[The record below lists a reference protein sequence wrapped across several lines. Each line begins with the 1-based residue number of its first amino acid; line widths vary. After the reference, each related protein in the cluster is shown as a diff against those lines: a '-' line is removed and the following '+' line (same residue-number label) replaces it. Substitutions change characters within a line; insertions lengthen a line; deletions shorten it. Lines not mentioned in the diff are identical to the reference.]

1 MIGMVLLALL
11 LASCRRFGGAEPTA
25 RPSLTPTPRST
36 PLPPV
41 PTTVPVGETD
51 NPLLMKFVVENS
63 RAVASAIDDLQQA
76 LLEESGLTV
85 TVERVDSDAEAL
97 AALCDSPKGDVTV
110 AWLSGLAYAAAYA
123 QNCGTAQLQIQRGE
137 RANAVNGDESLIIIT
152 EDLEAESVG
161 DLADTVFCRLS
172 YDDLYS
178 WLIPSLMLRS
188 GGITPSSLKV
198 INDYGDDAETMVED
212 VATGDCDA
220 AGISASQFESLPNTT
235 VRSALSTLQ
244 ESVTIPFAVLVYP
257 VDLPLGQREA
267 LTNALVAI
275 GNGTRGTMLEPLL
288 DQDEI
293 TAVTDEELSSLRNFF
308 ERAGIDLAQAGT

>member
-11 LASCRRFGGAEPTA
+11 LASCRRFGGGEPTA
-25 RPSLTPTPRST
+25 RPSSTPTPRST

-41 PTTVPVGETD
+41 PTAMPVGETD

-63 RAVASAIDDLQQA
+63 RAVASAIDELEQA
-76 LLEESGLTV
+76 LLEETGLTV

-97 AALCDSPKGDVTV
+97 AALCDSPKGDVAV

-137 RANAVNGDESLIIIT
+137 RANAITGDEARIIVT
-152 EDLEAESVG
+152 DDLEANTVG
-161 DLADTVFCRLS
+161 DLAETVFCRLG

-188 GGITPSSLKV
+188 GGVTSTSLEV
-198 INDYGDDAETMVED
+198 INDYGEDVETMVAD
-212 VATGDCDA
+212 VAAGDCDA
-220 AGISASQFESLPNTT
+220 AGISASLFEEVSTSTT
-235 VRSALSTLQ
+235 RSAVRTLQ

-257 VDLPLGQREA
+257 GGLPLGARDA
-267 LTNALVAI
+267 LTNGLVAI

-293 TAVTDEELSSLRNFF
+293 TAVTDEDLSSLRNFLD
-308 ERAGIDLAQAGT
+308 RAGIDLAQAGT

>member
-1 MIGMVLLALL
+1 MIAMVLLALL

-41 PTTVPVGETD
+41 PSAVPVGEGD
-51 NPLLMKFVVENS
+51 NPLLMKFVAEDS
-63 RAVASAIDDLQQA
+63 RAATSAIEDLEAA
-76 LLEESGLTV
+76 LLEESGLNV

-97 AALCDSPKGDVTV
+97 AALCDSPKGDVSV

-123 QNCGTAQLQIQRGE
+123 QNCGNAQLQIQRGD
-137 RANAVNGDESLIIIT
+137 RANAVTGDEARIIVT
-152 EDLEAESVG
+152 DDLEASGIG
-161 DLADTVFCRLS
+161 DLAETVFCRVG
-172 YDDLYS
+172 YDDLFS

-188 GGITPSSLKV
+188 GGVTSTSLEV
-198 INDYGDDAETMVED
+198 INDYGEDLDTMVAD
-212 VATGDCDA
+212 VAAGDCDA
-220 AGISASQFESLPNTT
+220 AGISASQLEDLPNAS
-235 VRSALSTLQ
+235 VRDAVRTLQ
-244 ESVTIPFAVLVYP
+244 ESVTIPFSVLVYP

-267 LTNALVAI
+267 LTSAIIAI

-293 TAVTDEELSSLRNFF
+293 AAVTDEELSSLRNFLS
-308 ERAGIDLAQAGT
+308 RAGIDLAQAGT